1 MRKIYLFMTLSL
13 DGCFEGIDHD
23 ISWHHVDSETN
34 KFAIELLRQTD
45 LFLWGRRIYQLMEDA
60 WPRMAVD
67 PSTSKDNLEIARLMN
82 HTKKTVFSRT
92 LERVTETENWTN
104 VELRHEIDL
113 EEIRLLKRQPGMDIG
128 IGGSELALPLV
139 RAGLV
144 DEFLFMMSPIVIG
157 AGTPIFKG
165 LGERLELELVDSRE
179 FASGNVLLT
188 YRPRSHKQKKN

>member
-113 EEIRLLKRQPGMDIG
+113 EEIRLLKRQQGMDIG

-139 RAGLV
+139 REGLV

-157 AGTPIFKG
+157 EGTPIFKG
-165 LGERLELELVDSRE
+165 LGQRLELELVDSRE
-179 FASGNVLLT
+179 FASGNLLLT
-188 YRPRSHKQKKN
+188 YRPRRHIQGRD